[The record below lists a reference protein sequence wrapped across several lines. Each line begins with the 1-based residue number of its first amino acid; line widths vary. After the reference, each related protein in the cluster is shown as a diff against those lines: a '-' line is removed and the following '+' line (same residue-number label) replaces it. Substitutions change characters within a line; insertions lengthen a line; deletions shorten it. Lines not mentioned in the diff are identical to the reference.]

1 MNLSTEEL
9 QDYSE
14 FGDNR
19 VYLLMAI
26 ARKKENPEITSSGEI
41 VFREVVKNEKDI
53 DRKISKLQNA
63 CKRYG
68 GAEKFRLYY
77 SVNARNTLD
86 AYFRYRER
94 MDSWIEKKMNGQ
106 ADIDDK
112 LKRLD
117 SHWKSELQ
125 KPHSRDETFF
135 LYDLD
140 TESEEA
146 KQQLV
151 QNLNEYTEIRLD
163 VPTPNGH
170 HFIVEA
176 FNHTKMPEFDFE
188 LERMNDRMFF
198 LGYIERGV

>member
-1 MNLSTEEL
+1 MKLSIEEL
-9 QDYSE
+9 KDYSE

-26 ARKKENPEITSSGEI
+26 ARKKENLDITSSGEI

-53 DRKISKLQNA
+53 ERKITKLQNA

-68 GAEKFRLYY
+68 EAEKFRLYY
-77 SVNARNTLD
+77 SANARNTLD

-94 MDSWIEKKMNGQ
+94 TNDWIEKKMNGQ
-106 ADIDDK
+106 ADIDQK
-112 LKRLD
+112 LKRMD

-140 TESEEA
+140 TKDETARKELIENLEEH
-146 KQQLV
+146 
-151 QNLNEYTEIRLD
+151 TEIKLH

-170 HFIVEA
+170 HYIVKP
-176 FNHTKMPEFDFE
+176 FNHNNMPEFDFD

-198 LGYIERGV
+198 LGYI

>member
-1 MNLSTEEL
+1 MKLSINEL
-9 QDYSE
+9 KDYSE
-14 FGDNR
+14 FGENR

-26 ARKKENPEITSSGEI
+26 ARKKENPDITSSGEI
-41 VFREVVKNEKDI
+41 VFREVVKNEEDTE
-53 DRKISKLQNA
+53 RKISKLQNA

-68 GAEKFRLYY
+68 EAEKFRLYY
-77 SVNARNTLD
+77 SANARNTLD

-94 MDSWIEKKMNGQ
+94 MNGWIEKKMNGQ
-106 ADIDDK
+106 ADIDQK

-140 TESEEA
+140 TKDEDARKE
-146 KQQLV
+146 LV
-151 QNLNEYTEIRLD
+151 ENLKEHTEIKLH
-163 VPTPNGH
+163 VPTPNGNH
-170 HFIVEA
+170 YIVEP
-176 FNHTKMPEFDFE
+176 FNHNKMPEFDFD

-198 LGYIERGV
+198 IGYI

>member
-1 MNLSTEEL
+1 MKLSIQEL
-9 QDYSE
+9 EDYSE
-14 FGDNR
+14 FGENR

-26 ARKKENPEITSSGEI
+26 ARKKENPDITSSGEI
-41 VFREVVKNEKDI
+41 VFREVVKQEKDI
-53 DRKISKLQNA
+53 EREITKLQNA
-63 CKRYG
+63 CKQYG
-68 GAEKFRLYY
+68 EAEKFRLYY
-77 SVNARNTLD
+77 SANARNTLD

-94 MDSWIEKKMNGQ
+94 MNGWMEKKINGQ
-106 ADIDDK
+106 ADIDNK

-140 TESEEA
+140 TKSEDARKE
-146 KQQLV
+146 LV
-151 QNLNEYTEIRLD
+151 ENLEEHTEIKLH

-170 HFIVEA
+170 HYIVEP
-176 FNHTKMPEFDFE
+176 FNHTEIPEFDFD

-198 LGYIERGV
+198 LGYI

>member
-1 MNLSTEEL
+1 MKLSIGEL
-9 QDYSE
+9 KDYSE

-26 ARKKENPEITSSGEI
+26 ARKKENPDITSSGEI

-53 DRKISKLQNA
+53 ERKITKLQNA
-63 CKRYG
+63 RKRYG
-68 GAEKFRLYY
+68 EAEKFRLYY
-77 SVNARNTLD
+77 SANARNTLD

-94 MDSWIEKKMNGQ
+94 MNGWIEKKMNGQ
-106 ADIDDK
+106 ADINQK

-140 TESEEA
+140 TKDETARNE
-146 KQQLV
+146 LV
-151 QNLNEYTEIRLD
+151 ENLEEYTEIKLH

-170 HFIVEA
+170 HYIVEP
-176 FNHTKMPEFDFE
+176 FNHTEMPEFDFD

-198 LGYIERGV
+198 LGYI

>member
-1 MNLSTEEL
+1 MKLSIDEI

-14 FGDNR
+14 FGEKR

-26 ARKKENPEITSSGEI
+26 ARKKENPDITSSGEI
-41 VFREVVKNEKDI
+41 VFREVVKSEKDI
-53 DRKISKLQNA
+53 ERKISKLQNA

-77 SVNARNTLD
+77 SANARNTLD

-94 MDSWIEKKMNGQ
+94 MNGWIEKKMNGQ
-106 ADIDDK
+106 ADIDQK

-140 TESEEA
+140 TKDEDARKELVENLEEH
-146 KQQLV
+146 
-151 QNLNEYTEIRLD
+151 TEIKLH

-170 HFIVEA
+170 HYIVKP
-176 FNHTKMPEFDFE
+176 FNHNEMPEFEFD

-198 LGYIERGV
+198 LGYI

>member
-1 MNLSTEEL
+1 MKLSIEEL
-9 QDYSE
+9 EDYSE
-14 FGDNR
+14 FGENR

-26 ARKKENPEITSSGEI
+26 ARKKENPDITSSGEI
-41 VFREVVKNEKDI
+41 VFREVVKHEEDI
-53 DRKISKLQNA
+53 ERKVNKLQNA

-68 GAEKFRLYY
+68 EAEKFRLYY
-77 SVNARNTLD
+77 SANARNTLD

-106 ADIDDK
+106 ADIDRK

-140 TESEEA
+140 TKSEDARKE
-146 KQQLV
+146 LV
-151 QNLNEYTEIRLD
+151 ENLEEYTEIKLH

-170 HFIVEA
+170 HYIVEP
-176 FNHTKMPEFDFE
+176 FNHNKMPEFDFD

-198 LGYIERGV
+198 LGYI